1 MEYIKKAG
9 SLQKKY
15 LTFFFFV
22 FIYLY
27 IFKHKDG
34 FTIIN
39 PILIRYRNMFLFN
52 RPSIML
58 FKFRHVTKKSTE
70 EFTP

>member
-15 LTFFFFV
+15 LTFFFC
-22 FIYLY
+22 FIYLF
-27 IFKHKDG
+27 IFKHEDG
-34 FTIIN
+34 FAIIN
-39 PILIRYRNMFLFN
+39 PILIQYRNVFLFN